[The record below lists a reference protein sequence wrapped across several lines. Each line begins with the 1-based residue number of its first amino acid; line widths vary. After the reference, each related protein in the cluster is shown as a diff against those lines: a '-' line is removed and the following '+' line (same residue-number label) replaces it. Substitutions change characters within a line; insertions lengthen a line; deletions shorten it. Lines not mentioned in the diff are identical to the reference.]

1 MRKALGVFLSMTLAA
16 SMLVGCGGT
25 GATSS
30 TEQQGAAQETEA
42 AEPAAEE
49 KAEEPAEAPEKP
61 KVKAKVKAKGKKSKG
76 RHPVKI
82 TPVAEEKPE
91 EHHIEDDIPEG
102 HYDFYEGDDAPHGT
116 FTENDEIYELYELLK
131 TARDM
136 EDPDDENPFKHK
148 D

>member
-1 MRKALGVFLSMTLAA
+1 MASDVETYLKYLNVEDEEEQPSVEPEKA
-16 SMLVGCGGT
+16 
-25 GATSS
+25 
-30 TEQQGAAQETEA
+30 EEP
-42 AEPAAEE
+42 AEPEKSEEPAEPE

-76 RHPVKI
+76 KHPVKI

-102 HYDFYEGDDAPHGT
+102 HYDFYEGDDTPHGT